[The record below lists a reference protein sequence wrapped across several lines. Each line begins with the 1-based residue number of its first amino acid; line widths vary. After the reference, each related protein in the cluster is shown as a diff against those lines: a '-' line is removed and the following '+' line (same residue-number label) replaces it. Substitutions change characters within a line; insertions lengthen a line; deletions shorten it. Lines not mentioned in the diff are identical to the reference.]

1 MRGPALPVALALL
14 CLVVAIFYLIPG
26 PTHPFVSDDPT
37 GAHLKH
43 ALLFFGLA
51 VLSGIWAR
59 FARNAG
65 PTAARREAR

>member
-1 MRGPALPVALALL
+1 MNRPAVPLAVAML
-14 CLVVAIFYLIPG
+14 CVVIAVFYLIPG

-37 GAHLKH
+37 GSHIKH

-51 VLSGIWAR
+51 VLSVVWAR

-65 PTAARREAR
+65 RPAGGAAQR